1 MISYLKIKYKNSM
14 IFFLQLKYRLVK
26 NNINIVI
33 KNKLY
38 SILMFNY
45 KFELINN
52 NNQTILLNVTQ

>member
-1 MISYLKIKYKNSM
+1 M

-26 NNINIVI
+26 NKIKIII

-52 NNQTILLNVTQ
+52 NN